1 MIVQRQNNLRI
12 GNRRSADLYAITIDV
27 HCFVCAAYDQ
37 RDWAAKRFI
46 GVPFKLA
53 RRYRFAFLAALREE
67 QTGVERLGR
76 RGMLIGD
83 DHRRAFHGDAKE
95 QLGKFNRQPD
105 AAM

>member
-12 GNRRSADLYAITIDV
+12 GNRRSADLYAITIAL
-27 HCFVCAAYDQ
+27 HFFASAAYDQ

-53 RRYRFAFLAALREE
+53 RRYRFALLAGLREE
-67 QTGVERLGR
+67 QAGVDRLGR

-95 QLGKFNRQPD
+95 QFGKFKRQPD